1 MQRRRAF
8 RPSDATDYD
17 RTADKPE
24 VVSTN
29 EEEREVNL
37 DPEQVEQV
45 SGDEFWKEQLP
56 PHYN

>member
-8 RPSDATDYD
+8 RPSPVEYD
-17 RTADKPE
+17 RTADKPAVE
-24 VVSTN
+24 STN

-56 PHYN
+56 PHYS